1 MSESNPIL
9 YPRATLEQWLGRRAP
24 QSSYNLD
31 EYLKLIEPTY
41 QAYEEYIRRCVAG
54 LTTVAA
60 QRAALHQEEDIT
72 KLREIILKLVPFWG
86 LDGDAYADKETSI
99 QLERQYRESFDQA
112 VSAAQRSGQAPALP
126 DSAKN
131 DILIA
136 LEIHRQELENDG
148 ELDDWIEECVSLQK
162 QLRSEWQMS
171 ADLSQQAAPQ
181 IESDDSQLAAPTMEG
196 MSL

>member
-1 MSESNPIL
+1 MSESDRIL
-9 YPRATLEQWLGRRAP
+9 YPRAALKQWLGCGAP

-31 EYLKLIEPTY
+31 EFLKLIEPTY

-86 LDGDAYADKETSI
+86 LDGGAYADKETSI

-112 VSAAQRSGQAPALP
+112 VSAARRSGQAPALP

-148 ELDDWIEECVSLQK
+148 ELDDWIEECVSLQR
-162 QLRSEWQMS
+162 QLRSEWQMD
-171 ADLSQQAAPQ
+171 ADRSQQAAP
-181 IESDDSQLAAPTMEG
+181 AMEG